1 MPLGSAV
8 LAEPRLEHLSLRTW
22 VGISRPL
29 LMAVVLWKAWKMTL
43 QRLNRILFGGL
54 LLLILSAVAEA
65 AELEVKDARLR
76 LLPGDLPAGG
86 YFSLRNVGSQSVVL
100 VGAESAAYEQVM
112 MHRSTE
118 KDGMASMEQVLQLEL
133 APGET
138 VNFAPGG
145 YHLMLM
151 KRLGPLAIGE
161 KVDLTL
167 LFADGFR
174 LPVTFQV
181 VSPAAQ

>member
-1 MPLGSAV
+1 MKLR
-8 LAEPRLEHLSLRTW
+8 RLD
-22 VGISRPL
+22 
-29 LMAVVLWKAWKMTL
+29 
-43 QRLNRILFGGL
+43 RILLGGL
-54 LLLILSAVAEA
+54 LLLIVSAVAEA

-86 YFSLRNVGSQSVVL
+86 YFSLSNVGSQSVVL
-100 VGAESAAYEQVM
+100 VGAESAAYERVM

-133 APGET
+133 APGQT
-138 VNFAPGG
+138 VNFVPGS
-145 YHLMLM
+145 YHLLM
-151 KRLGPLAIGE
+151 KRREPLAIGE
-161 KVDLTL
+161 ELSVML

-181 VSPAAQ
+181 VSPASQ

>member
-1 MPLGSAV
+1 M
-8 LAEPRLEHLSLRTW
+8 
-22 VGISRPL
+22 
-29 LMAVVLWKAWKMTL
+29 
-43 QRLNRILFGGL
+43 
-54 LLLILSAVAEA
+54 SAVAEA

-86 YFSLRNVGSQSVVL
+86 YFSLSNVGSQSVVL
-100 VGAESAAYEQVM
+100 AGAESAAYERVM

-118 KDGMASMEQVLQLEL
+118 KDGLASMEQVLQLEL
-133 APGET
+133 APGQT
-138 VNFAPGG
+138 VNFVPGS

-151 KRLGPLAIGE
+151 KRREPLAIGE
-161 KVDLTL
+161 ELHVTL

-181 VSPAAQ
+181 VSPASQ

>member
-1 MPLGSAV
+1 MKLR
-8 LAEPRLEHLSLRTW
+8 RLD
-22 VGISRPL
+22 
-29 LMAVVLWKAWKMTL
+29 
-43 QRLNRILFGGL
+43 RILLGGL
-54 LLLILSAVAEA
+54 LLLIVSAVAEA

-86 YFSLRNVGSQSVVL
+86 YFSLSNVGSQSVVL
-100 VGAESAAYEQVM
+100 VGAESAAYERVM

-133 APGET
+133 APGQT
-138 VNFAPGG
+138 VNFVPGS

-151 KRLGPLAIGE
+151 KRREPLAIGE
-161 KVDLTL
+161 ELSVTL

-181 VSPAAQ
+181 VSSASQ